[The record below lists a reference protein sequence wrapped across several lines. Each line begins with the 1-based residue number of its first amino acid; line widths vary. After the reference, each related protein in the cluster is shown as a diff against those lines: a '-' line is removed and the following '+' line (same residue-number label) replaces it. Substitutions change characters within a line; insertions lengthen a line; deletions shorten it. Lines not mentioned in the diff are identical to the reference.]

1 MSKGNILLPEDL
13 EEVPLKCMLYL
24 LPEYFGPLVP
34 ETLRVEEKSPYW
46 QKQLAL
52 IAVGH
57 GATFIQ

>member
-1 MSKGNILLPEDL
+1 MSKGDILLPEDL
-13 EEVPLKCMLYL
+13 EEVPLKCMLHL

-34 ETLRVEEKSPYW
+34 DTLRVEKNSSYR

-52 IAVGH
+52 TAVGH